1 MDSFEN
7 LDLSK
12 LKKKKNVNE
21 TIKILILIYILI
33 TFYLVSIIIYIYIY
47 IFFFMQTAFVH
58 AVDGRNTERH
68 VPHLRHML
76 CLCLGLLFSA
86 EKH

>member
-12 LKKKKNVNE
+12 LKKKNVNE

-33 TFYLVSIIIYIYIY
+33 TFYLVSIIIYIYI
-47 IFFFMQTAFVH
+47 FMQTAFVH

-76 CLCLGLLFSA
+76 CLCLELLFSA